1 MSNSTLPTNGLTTSS
16 FPLVDDDD
24 DGFDSA
30 DESSASSSATS
41 ANTAERWQTAEYARR
56 KRATEAEDAIPAA
69 LNDRSSLG
77 NGGTAAFLHSH
88 HVDWAHAKLFMR
100 HYAASL
106 TPPPFKWWRYVT
118 WHTLRGDVI
127 AALTVFCMLIP
138 QSVAYAQLA
147 GVSAAYGFYSA
158 SVPAIVYAFF
168 GTSHCAAI
176 GAVALSSL
184 LTQAAVAS
192 LKLSDLSQIE
202 AATVSLSCL
211 IGILQ
216 LGAGLCRLGVVARFL
231 SRPVLAGFTT
241 GGGISIIGTQLKQL
255 FGVKIAT
262 NQTQT
267 GAVFV
272 TIYEVCAALGDANVP
287 AIIISIVSV
296 AFLLAVRFGKQ
307 RVRWLKFF
315 PEQLFLIIV
324 GTVVSH
330 LADLNARYGT
340 AVVGTLPAA
349 FPLPTVPDSQYMA
362 PLFIDAIL
370 LSLIGFTESFSVS
383 TTFADGAIY
392 REACPLDSSQELVA
406 LGVCKVVGSF
416 FSCIPVTGSLS
427 RTSVAAA
434 TGSQTPLYGFIVGV
448 LALASGYVAT
458 LLAPLPQAILAATI
472 SVACISLLKFKD
484 LARLWHV
491 DRFDFVL
498 MLVTIIA
505 TLVAGISLG
514 LLISVFASLVMVI
527 FQASTAHHARLGLVP
542 GTTETFRDVTRFR
555 TALEVPHVLI
565 LRYDA
570 RLFFANAQHFI
581 DMVFKEV
588 RMAPG
593 TRAVVLDF
601 AAVNTLDSTALELVR
616 EMVKKLESDQYNV
629 RIIMADTKGAVRDKF
644 DAGGFNSSDRHY
656 FHTTV
661 RGSLMYLVEEGVLER
676 DHLEHVLNNDRFD
689 VAPNVDLVA
698 GMKAS

>member
-498 MLVTIIA
+498 MLVTIRDTRRRHLA
-505 TLVAGISLG
+505 RSADLGVRLARHGDLSGVDRAPRAPRPRAG
-514 LLISVFASLVMVI
+514 
-527 FQASTAHHARLGLVP
+527 HH
-542 GTTETFRDVTRFR
+542 RDVSRRHTLPHRTRGAARTHFALRRAPLLRQRAALHRHGVQGGAHGARNASGRARFR
-555 TALEVPHVLI
+555 RSQHTRL
-565 LRYDA
+565 DGA
-570 RLFFANAQHFI
+570 RVGARDGQEAR
-581 DMVFKEV
+581 V
-588 RMAPG
+588 RSVQ
-593 TRAVVLDF
+593 RAH
-601 AAVNTLDSTALELVR
+601 NHGRHQGS
-616 EMVKKLESDQYNV
+616 
-629 RIIMADTKGAVRDKF
+629 GARQIRC
-644 DAGGFNSSDRHY
+644 GWIQ
-656 FHTTV
+656 
-661 RGSLMYLVEEGVLER
+661 
-676 DHLEHVLNNDRFD
+676 
-689 VAPNVDLVA
+689 
-698 GMKAS
+698 